1 MLNTVEFWQFV
12 FVVIGLV
19 LLLFA
24 AFAWWSRAAFHKV
37 ILAAF
42 FIGLGYFLPL
52 IVHVL

>member
-1 MLNTVEFWQFV
+1 VLSTVESWQFV
-12 FVVIGLV
+12 FVVVGLL

-24 AFAWWSRAAFHKV
+24 AWSRVAFHKV